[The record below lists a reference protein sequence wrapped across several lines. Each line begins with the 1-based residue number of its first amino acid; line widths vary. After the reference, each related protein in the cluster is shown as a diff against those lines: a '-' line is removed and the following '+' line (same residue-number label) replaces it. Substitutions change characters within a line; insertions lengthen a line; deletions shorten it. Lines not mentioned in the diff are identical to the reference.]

1 MKKCIVIGGGFAGL
15 SAAAY
20 LIKNNVQVEI
30 IEASSKLGGRA
41 FSLQDDKTGD
51 FIDNGQHILLGC
63 YKDTLEF
70 LKIINATDNFNF
82 QSNLEINFLRESSR
96 EFPLKAVNLPYPLN
110 LLFGFLNYKALSLKE
125 RLQIIQFFIRLYFYS
140 DSFLEKITIND
151 WLNLE
156 EQGDN
161 TKKCFWEIVSI
172 AALNCGT
179 NLASAQIFSS
189 ILKKI
194 FFKGKKAATIILPK
208 FDLSKSFCDSTKTY
222 VEENDSQISFS
233 ESLEEFVFTSDKLE
247 SIVTNKRVIK
257 DFNYVISALPLNAI
271 KKALKEN
278 DFLRDLNLDYS
289 SILNI
294 HLWYEDN
301 PLEHDFY
308 GFIGSA
314 IHWVFNKGTHITVT
328 ISDANKYESLD
339 KEEIMKIVLEE
350 IEKYLKLSKNKIK
363 HFRVI
368 REKRATFV
376 PTRNIINNRPESAT
390 RWKNFFLAGD
400 WTNTGLPSTIE
411 GAVKSGKKASL
422 NVLKTL

>member
-41 FSLQDDKTGD
+41 FSIQDDKTGD
-51 FIDNGQHILLGC
+51 LIDNGQHILLGC
-63 YKDTLEF
+63 YNDTLEF
-70 LKIINATDNFNF
+70 LKIINATDNFHF
-82 QSNLEINFLRESSR
+82 QHNLEINFLKEDGG
-96 EFPLKAVNLPYPLN
+96 EFLLRAINLPYPFN

-161 TKKCFWEIVSI
+161 TRKSFWEVVSI

-179 NLASAQIFSS
+179 NLASAQTFSS

-208 FDLSKSFCDSTKTY
+208 FDLSKSFCENARTY
-222 VEENDSQISFS
+222 IEKNDGQISLS
-233 ESLEEFVFTSDKLE
+233 ESLEEFVFRSDKLE

-257 DFNYVISALPLNAI
+257 DFDCVISAIPFNAI

-278 DFLRDLNLDYS
+278 DFLRDLSFDYS

-301 PLEHDFY
+301 NLEHDFY
-308 GFIGSA
+308 GFINSP
-314 IHWVFNKGTHITVT
+314 IHWVFNKETHLTVT
-328 ISDANKYESLD
+328 ISDANKYENLD
-339 KEEIMKIVLEE
+339 KDKMVKMVLGE

-368 REKRATFV
+368 REKRATFI
-376 PTRNIINNRPESAT
+376 PTRNIIKKRPGPVT

-400 WTNTGLPSTIE
+400 WTNTGLPATIE
-411 GAVKSGKKASL
+411 GAAKSGKKASL
-422 NVLKTL
+422 HVLKSL